1 MSPQSKREQDRH
13 VGVRLSP
20 YLHLRLTEM
29 AKKYN
34 ATLSVVIRA
43 LLTRAIDE
51 ISIEKE
57 DDGESD

>member
-1 MSPQSKREQDRH
+1 MLPQSKREQDRH

-51 ISIEKE
+51 ISVEKD

>member
-20 YLHLRLTEM
+20 YLYLRLTEM

-51 ISIEKE
+51 ISIEKD